1 MARVEGIARGL
12 AQRTGDYKT
21 AHEQALAILD
31 RQVGAQASVIAYSK
45 IYVLAALVMIALIPL
60 LLLVRRP
67 KAHEGPLLL
76 E

>member
-12 AQRTGDYKT
+12 AQRTGDYQV
-21 AHEQALAILD
+21 AREQALAILD

-67 KAHEGPLLL
+67 KAHEGPMLL